1 MRGDSTIK
9 SAVSREYVDKVILLR
24 RQSPAGK
31 NGVIG
36 MRENLRKAIKK
47 FEKPWIALSGRSRR
61 WITDGILYTAWL
73 I

>member
-47 FEKPWIALSGRSRR
+47 FEKP
-61 WITDGILYTAWL
+61 
-73 I
+73 